1 METNK
6 IWSAV
11 HLQVWDGR
19 KKQSTHIFQNNY
31 QVTSC
36 TFNDTAEQVIS
47 GGLDNDIKVSTRVY
61 ILYRKGNSGMVTDI
75 PNIRKL

>member
-1 METNK
+1 MYNLIVHFLEMKT
-6 IWSAV
+6 IWSLV

-47 GGLDNDIKVSTRVY
+47 GGLDNDIKVSTH
-61 ILYRKGNSGMVTDI
+61 LHF
-75 PNIRKL
+75 